1 MKMLEKMLD
10 HLEDEIDG
18 AREYAEKYIE
28 CKARG
33 NVSRATRY
41 KEMAH
46 DELKH
51 ATFLKEMDV
60 ADVSELKRTYH
71 MTEEEQSAWDHGQK
85 RLTDQMALVMHILS
99 M

>member
-1 MKMLEKMLD
+1 MKLLDKMLE
-10 HLEDEIDG
+10 HLEEEIDG

-33 NVSRATRY
+33 NVSRANRY
-41 KEMAH
+41 KEMAS

-51 ATFLKEMDV
+51 ATFLKEMDA
-60 ADVSELKRTYH
+60 ADLSELERTYH
-71 MTEEEQSAWDHGQK
+71 MTEEEQSTWDHWQK